1 VNANR
6 TRRNHPVLFEA
17 TLRCSESWSV
27 FSDLI
32 LYCDIRNGSVNIQ
45 RNSSSNA
52 SGKVNSNPMAI
63 CTTRD
68 TLWGEACA
76 APKPNYDERQRN
88 LTIDG
93 FNSRY
98 YAGTPIWRSPGQ
110 FRILCEDM
118 IGA

>member
-1 VNANR
+1 MRIEPDAI
-6 TRRNHPVLFEA
+6 TLF
-17 TLRCSESWSV
+17 CSKQLSDAAKV
-27 FSDLI
+27 GRFFSDLI

-52 SGKVNSNPMAI
+52 SGKVNSNPLAI

-68 TLWGEACA
+68 TLWREACA

-93 FNSRY
+93 FNGRD
-98 YAGTPIWRSPGQ
+98 YAGTPIWRPPGQ